1 MTRSMVCALLK
12 SISIQSGHTESVAS
26 FHTPP
31 ALKLSPARSPLLM
44 ADTGKEPLKVLEA
57 KATAPAEERATL
69 TLAPALYTPRTL
81 WVAPFRPLVVQ
92 VAVRILP
99 VPVTAAVA
107 QPVIEVAP
115 SLKFTVPVGPLPL
128 TVAVRVTLL
137 PAVEG
142 VNELPSAVVLVR

>member
-69 TLAPALYTPRTL
+69 TLAPALLVTTCDSGALIEPALLASLLYAALTL
-81 WVAPFRPLVVQ
+81 CVPAPTLLAAQ
-92 VAVRILP
+92 AAVRVLP
-99 VPVTAAVA
+99 DPPSVTAA
-107 QPVIEVAP
+107 QPVREVAP
-115 SLKFTVPVGPLPL
+115 SLKL
-128 TVAVRVTLL
+128 TV
-137 PAVEG
+137 
-142 VNELPSAVVLVR
+142 